1 MDGDWPVLSS
11 KEFRCVEQGHGP
23 AGAPKDFILMK
34 ENGGETLQGGRKM
47 ASSGSYKD
55 TSSWQR

>member
-34 ENGGETLQGGRKM
+34 ENGGGNIARGKKN
-47 ASSGSYKD
+47 GF
-55 TSSWQR
+55 